1 MADRTN
7 SGWGLAMRRP
17 EEGRGILDVAGLTL
31 AFRAKTGRTE
41 VLSDLSFSLADGSWT
56 TCLGPSGCGK
66 TTLLRVLAGLLE
78 PDDGTIRLRGRE
90 TRQTEAMAY
99 LPQEETLLP
108 WRRALGNAV
117 LAAEVLRHPRADALR
132 EARALFERFGLAN
145 AEELYPR
152 ELSGGMRQRVAVIR
166 TYLAH
171 REILLLDEPLGA
183 LDPLTRTT
191 LQEWLLDVWREL
203 GKTVLLVTHDVE
215 EALLLSDRV
224 LVLSPRPAR
233 VRCAIEAE
241 LPRPR
246 SRAEPA
252 FVSQKEE
259 LLRLLTEEAE

>member
-1 MADRTN
+1 MTESI
-7 SGWGLAMRRP
+7 SGANILEAKGLF
-17 EEGRGILDVAGLTL
+17 AGY
-31 AFRAKTGRTE
+31 RMQGGRTE
-41 VLSDLSFSLADGSWT
+41 VLSDLSFSMGEGTWT

-78 PDDGTIRLRGRE
+78 PDGGSIVVGERE
-90 TRQTEAMAY
+90 GPRSHAMAY
-99 LPQEETLLP
+99 LPQQDTLLP

-117 LAAEVLRHPRADALR
+117 LASEITGLPQAEALR
-132 EARALFERFGLAN
+132 EARELFARFGLAG
-145 AEELYPR
+145 AEGLYPW

-171 REILLLDEPLGA
+171 RDILLLDEPLGA

-191 LQEWLLDVWREL
+191 LQGWLLDVWREL

-224 LVLSPRPAR
+224 LVLSPRPAC
-233 VRCAIEAE
+233 VRTTIDAA

-246 SRAEPA
+246 SRAAAE
-252 FVSQKEE
+252 FVRQKEA
-259 LLRLLTEEAE
+259 LLALLTEEAG